1 MKFINS
7 RPCYCLLY
15 YDIYSTI
22 RSLVPF
28 HSVPNFKNVSSC
40 VLKATEEQTKRTN
53 KKFSEWKQCE
63 RGNCSQTINDEI
75 YLGRFLPRSRWR
87 EYCSWTRHREKGTDV
102 EGQIKRGSLTSQ
114 TCIDVYLFET
124 IPTWTDTLVTI
135 FGKFV
140 KFLIIDAKFC
150 STYIWS
156 KGILDGNI
164 DYCVQ

>member
-1 MKFINS
+1 M
-7 RPCYCLLY
+7 LLSIILRHLFY
-15 YDIYSTI
+15 YTIPSTI
-22 RSLVPF
+22 SFRTKFQERIFMRAQS
-28 HSVPNFKNVSSC
+28 NQ
-40 VLKATEEQTKRTN
+40 EQIKRTN

-124 IPTWTDTLVTI
+124 IPTWTDNLVTI